1 MKIPINLASQPF
13 RRDRAMFL
21 ASFGVSLLRAA
32 TLGALLYLARADR
45 AERAELS
52 REVDRLRAQVSA
64 ASADQSRLDSVLR
77 QPVNAQVVERSVF
90 LNDLI
95 YHKSV
100 SWSRLF
106 SDLEQTV
113 PGSVQILSLHPT
125 VDNENQVTLDMTVGA
140 QSPLALIELLKA
152 LEESP
157 RFGKVYNHSM
167 LPPTQAEPL
176 NRCRITV
183 NYAQKL

>member
-13 RRDRAMFL
+13 RRDRAIFL
-21 ASFGVSLLRAA
+21 ASISVSLLLVA
-32 TLGALLYLARADR
+32 TLAGLLYLARADR
-45 AERAELS
+45 TERSELS
-52 REVDRLRAQVSA
+52 HEVDRLAAQVRA
-64 ASADQSRLDSVLR
+64 ASADQGRLDNILR
-77 QPVNAQVVERSVF
+77 QPANAQVVETSVF

-95 YHKSV
+95 YHKSI

-106 SDLEQTV
+106 SDLEATV
-113 PGSVQILSLHPT
+113 PANVQIVSLHPT
-125 VDNENQVTLDMTVGA
+125 VDNENQVMLDMTVGA
-140 QSPLALIELLKA
+140 QAPMALIDLLKA

-157 RFGKVYNHSM
+157 RFGKVYNHST

-176 NRCRITV
+176 WRCRITV

>member
-21 ASFGVSLLRAA
+21 ASLGVSLLLVA

-45 AERAELS
+45 AERAEVS
-52 REVDRLRAQVSA
+52 REVDRLRARVSA
-64 ASADQSRLDSVLR
+64 ASANQSRLESVLR

-95 YHKSV
+95 YHKSI

-125 VDNENQVTLDMTVGA
+125 VDNDNQVTLDMTVGA

>member
-1 MKIPINLASQPF
+1 MI
-13 RRDRAMFL
+13 
-21 ASFGVSLLRAA
+21 
-32 TLGALLYLARADR
+32 
-45 AERAELS
+45 
-52 REVDRLRAQVSA
+52 
-64 ASADQSRLDSVLR
+64 
-77 QPVNAQVVERSVF
+77 ERSVF

-95 YHKSV
+95 YHKSI

-125 VDNENQVTLDMTVGA
+125 VDSEAQVTLDMTVGA
-140 QSPLALIELLKA
+140 KSPLALIELLKA

-157 RFGKVYNHSM
+157 RFGKVYNHST

>member
-21 ASFGVSLLRAA
+21 ASVGVSLLLVA
-32 TLGALLYLARADR
+32 TLVGLLDLARADR

-52 REVDRLRAQVSA
+52 REVDRLQARVNA
-64 ASADQSRLDSVLR
+64 AAAVESRLEGVLR
-77 QPVNAQVVERSVF
+77 QPANAQMIERSVF

-95 YHKSV
+95 YHKSI

-125 VDNENQVTLDMTVGA
+125 VDSEAQVTLDMTVGA
-140 QSPLALIELLKA
+140 KSPLALIELLKA

-157 RFGKVYNHSM
+157 RFGKVYNHST

>member
-21 ASFGVSLLRAA
+21 ASLVVSALLVG
-32 TLGALLYLARADR
+32 TLGVLLSLARADR
-45 AERAELS
+45 TERAELS
-52 REVDRLRAQVSA
+52 REVDHLRAQVNA
-64 ASADQSRLDSVLR
+64 ASAEQSRLESVLR
-77 QPVNAQVVERSVF
+77 QPANAQVVERSVF

>member
-21 ASFGVSLLRAA
+21 VSLVVSLLLMA
-32 TLGALLYLARADR
+32 TLGGLLYLARADR
-45 AERAELS
+45 TQRAELT
-52 REVDRLRAQVSA
+52 RAVDRLRAQVAA
-64 ASADQSRLDSVLR
+64 ASADQARLDNVLR
-77 QPVNAQVVERSVF
+77 QPANAQVVERSVF

-95 YHKSV
+95 YHKSI

-106 SDLEQTV
+106 SDLEKAV
-113 PGSVQILSLHPT
+113 PGSVQIISLHPT
-125 VDNENQVTLDMTVGA
+125 VDNQNQVMLDMTVGA
-140 QSPLALIELLKA
+140 KSPLALIELLKA

-157 RFGKVYNHSM
+157 RFGKVYNHSL